1 MRKQTFFYSFASG
14 PQHAKAMKGRKIY
27 NHFFFTRIAARHAS
41 VITLSAIMQFP
52 AFFSSCDTLRARSE
66 RQIYLQSVKYPI
78 QYPVDLFFFD
88 TTGTQLLDAYQQLS
102 PKEGVPIMGLS
113 RGGSKRL
120 VAISGYPATAEAW
133 YGIRGYADLCKL
145 SFQLEKDSPSAPMQY
160 GEILVVDGASR
171 EVTLPLNPLLVHIQL
186 RSVSCDYSTQPY
198 SNGSF
203 FNKLIYLT
211 YAGAECR
218 PLGAGDAPES
228 LSWLNPGYLDSMA
241 VLRLPRPEMV
251 LQEGCGEIGPSRLNL
266 NRDFYC
272 YPGPNTCLVLEGR
285 VGADICYYPIPLRNM
300 KAGCSFRLDL
310 TILRKGAPEPDMPV
324 ESGTVVIESITVPWM
339 REETQT
345 FYL

>member
-1 MRKQTFFYSFASG
+1 
-14 PQHAKAMKGRKIY
+14 MKGRKIY
-27 NHFFFTRIAARHAS
+27 NHCFFTRIAARHAS

-113 RGGSKRL
+113 RSGPKRL
-120 VAISGYPATAEAW
+120 VAISGYPATAETW

-145 SFQLEKDSPSAPMQY
+145 SFQLEKDAPSAPMQY
-160 GEILVVDGASR
+160 GEILVEDGTSR

-198 SNGSF
+198 SNCSF

-218 PLGAGDAPES
+218 PLGTGDAPES
-228 LSWLNPGYLDSMA
+228 LSWLNPGYLDSTA
-241 VLRLPRPEMV
+241 VMCLPRPEMV
-251 LQEGCGEIGPSRLNL
+251 LQEGCGEIGPSRRNL

-285 VGADICYYPIPLRNM
+285 VGADICYYPIPIRNM
-300 KAGCSFRLDL
+300 KAGCSYRLDL
-310 TILRKGAPEPDMPV
+310 TIFRKGAPELDMPV
-324 ESGTVVIESITVPWM
+324 ESGAVVVESITVPWM